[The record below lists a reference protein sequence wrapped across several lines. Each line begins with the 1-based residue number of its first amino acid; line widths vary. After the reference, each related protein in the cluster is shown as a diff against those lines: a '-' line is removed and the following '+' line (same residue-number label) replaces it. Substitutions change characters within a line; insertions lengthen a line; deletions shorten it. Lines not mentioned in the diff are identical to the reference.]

1 MEVRV
6 LQQTASRNRK
16 GVTLVEVLIAMTI
29 LLIVFM
35 GLIQAS
41 ILAIGVNMRNEIR
54 DEVVSVASEELM
66 RLRNLSFTHADLTA
80 TYAGANCP
88 EANLPA
94 FNNNRNN
101 NAISNLVNSGMIKRQ
116 LKNLN
121 VSDIL
126 EPAGNS
132 NIGLRRDVCDLDAD
146 HKVMT
151 VRVNWQWQGE
161 VSAIPHRISTYRGR

>member
-1 MEVRV
+1 MQPIVM
-6 LQQTASRNRK
+6 LSKTYKK

-41 ILAIGVNMRNEIR
+41 IMAIGANMRNVIR
-54 DEVVSVASEELM
+54 DEVVSVASVELT
-66 RLRNLSFTHADLTA
+66 RLRNLSFTDADLTA
-80 TYAGANCP
+80 TYAVADCL

-94 FNNNRNN
+94 FTNNRNN
-101 NAISNLVNSGMIKRQ
+101 NAISNLVNFGGSNRQ
-116 LKNLN
+116 IKNLN

-126 EPAGNS
+126 EPADNA

-151 VRVNWQWQGE
+151 VRINWQWQGE
-161 VSAIPHRISTYRGR
+161 VSATPHRISAYRGR